1 MRLGV
6 DAQFLEEE
14 FTDAPG
20 IRLPTG
26 RLHNRT
32 DNDTS
37 GLWFSAGNLLDH
49 VGVGTIASSMGRN
62 QRAIV
67 GDNSKAPGRN
77 DVIGFTLTGEDT
89 LNDLARKLVVKRTIL
104 DQRYHP
110 RDLSRRDRQCLKFH
124 AFRFAIRVS
133 SPGATTSG
141 RPPDRLPHPQL
152 RPRHRR
158 PRNSPRRACRSRK
171 GPLLLQPPKAGL

>member
-6 DAQFLEEE
+6 DAQFRRE

-37 GLWFSAGNLLDH
+37 GLWFSASNLLDH
-49 VGVGTIASSMGRN
+49 VGVGRDRFVDGRN
-62 QRAIV
+62 QWAIV

-77 DVIGFTLTGEDT
+77 DVIGNRPHRYEDT
-89 LNDLARKLVVKRTIL
+89 
-104 DQRYHP
+104 Q
-110 RDLSRRDRQCLKFH
+110 
-124 AFRFAIRVS
+124 
-133 SPGATTSG
+133 
-141 RPPDRLPHPQL
+141 
-152 RPRHRR
+152 
-158 PRNSPRRACRSRK
+158 
-171 GPLLLQPPKAGL
+171 